1 MNARRTVLPSAL
13 HEVLAEVGAKL
24 KHGDRIGSELDTAL
38 DLLAS
43 VSPAHITRAEAEI
56 VAVTELDRWA
66 PPPSLETLF
75 RTTDHKQLLR
85 TPKLEHLFLFHRNG
99 RLREAA
105 LMKLSEGLPN
115 PFLFAAVAWR
125 LNDWA
130 KPVRQAAARCA
141 RQCFPLTSPEVVA
154 RAAKAL
160 LTRQSNWR
168 RWGEERELLD
178 QAFAR
183 TDVAEHLF
191 DMLIR
196 DVTGP
201 MPSVLRHALRTP
213 ALDPYLKRMA
223 HEAVQPHVRAVALDA
238 LIEGRAEWPSGYGWQ
253 WIDKS
258 IGLRR
263 RVTTFGHRTLTV
275 AIARSEMIAPGARD
289 RSAAVRRVALDGV
302 MRHLLG
308 TPEGREHAA
317 LLAADRSASVRERA
331 KFILREERHGPQRRA
346 DAVRGSDPLIK
357 IERDGDA

>member
-1 MNARRTVLPSAL
+1 MNTRRTVLPSAL
-13 HEVLAEVGAKL
+13 HDALAEVGAKL
-24 KHGDRIGSELDTAL
+24 KGGDGIGSELETAL

-43 VSPAHITRAEAEI
+43 VSPAQIARAEAEI
-56 VAVTELDRWA
+56 VAAADLDRWA
-66 PPPSLETLF
+66 PPPSLEALLF

-85 TPKLEHLFLFHRNG
+85 TPKLKYLFLFHRNG
-99 RLREAA
+99 RIREAA

-154 RAAKAL
+154 RAAVAL
-160 LTRQSNWR
+160 LVRQTTWR
-168 RWGEERELLD
+168 RWGEERALLD

-183 TDVAEHLF
+183 TDVAKHLF
-191 DMLIR
+191 DRIVR

-213 ALDPYLKRMA
+213 ALDPYLKHVA

-238 LIEGRAEWPSGYGWQ
+238 LIQGRSEWPSGYGWQ

-258 IGLRR
+258 IGLGH
-263 RVTTFGHRTLTV
+263 RVTAFDHRTLTV
-275 AIARSEMIAPGARD
+275 NVARSELIALGVRD

-308 TPEGREHAA
+308 TPEAREYAA
-317 LLAADRSASVRERA
+317 SLAADRSASVRQRA
-331 KFILREERHGPQRRA
+331 KFILRDGRHSP
-346 DAVRGSDPLIK
+346 V
-357 IERDGDA
+357 

>member
-13 HEVLAEVGAKL
+13 HDALAEVGAKL
-24 KHGDRIGSELDTAL
+24 ERGDRIGSELETVL

-43 VSPAHITRAEAEI
+43 VSPEQVTRAEAEI
-56 VAVTELDRWA
+56 VAAADLNRWS
-66 PPPSLETLF
+66 PPPSLETSSFF
-75 RTTDHKQLLR
+75 RTTDRKQLLQ
-85 TPKLEHLFLFHRNG
+85 TPKLKYLFLFHRNG
-99 RLREAA
+99 HLREAA

-115 PFLFAAVAWR
+115 SFLFAAVAWR

-154 RAAKAL
+154 RAAVAL
-160 LTRQSNWR
+160 LVRQTSWR

-183 TDVAEHLF
+183 TDVAEHLS
-191 DMLIR
+191 DTLIR
-196 DVTGP
+196 SVTGP

-213 ALDPYLKRMA
+213 ALDPCLDRIA
-223 HEAVQPHVRAVALDA
+223 HEAVQPQVRAVALDT
-238 LIEGRAEWPSGYGWQ
+238 LIQGRSEWPSGYGWQ
-253 WIDKS
+253 WVDKS
-258 IGLRR
+258 MGLGH
-263 RVTTFGHRTLTV
+263 RVTAFGHRTLTV
-275 AIARSEMIAPGARD
+275 AVARRKLIALGVRD

-302 MRHLLG
+302 MRHLPR

-331 KFILREERHGPQRRA
+331 EFILREERHGP
-346 DAVRGSDPLIK
+346 S
-357 IERDGDA
+357 